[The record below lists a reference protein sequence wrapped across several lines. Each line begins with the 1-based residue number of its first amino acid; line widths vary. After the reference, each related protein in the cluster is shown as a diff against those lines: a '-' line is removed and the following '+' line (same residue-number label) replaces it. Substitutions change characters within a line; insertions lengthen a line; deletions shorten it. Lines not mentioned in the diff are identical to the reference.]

1 MIDATLGERS
11 NSIALNGHSVYQSC
25 AVTHENNFY
34 IYGGDSDER
43 QVLQVD
49 NCGLTLIGS
58 LSFDHDKGACGSSN
72 GVIVLCFDVSD
83 TKQCRKSTS
92 PLGEWSEMTSSTYEH
107 RWISI
112 ALSPGKLISP
122 FYKLSFEFQDEF
134 LAVGS
139 YSPNSFKAE
148 LYSFGSDVWTE
159 VSDYP
164 FGVRCVSFYDMVYIP
179 ELPAYIVIGGYDGRN
194 RISNIGK
201 FQNGA
206 WSDVGQLN
214 KARSVSF
221 RSFFYILKLLRQFGL
236 NG

>member
-1 MIDATLGERS
+1 M
-11 NSIALNGHSVYQSC
+11 
-25 AVTHENNFY
+25 
-34 IYGGDSDER
+34 
-43 QVLQVD
+43 
-49 NCGLTLIGS
+49 
-58 LSFDHDKGACGSSN
+58 
-72 GVIVLCFDVSD
+72 
-83 TKQCRKSTS
+83 
-92 PLGEWSEMTSSTYEH
+92 
-107 RWISI
+107 
-112 ALSPGKLISP
+112 
-122 FYKLSFEFQDEF
+122 
-134 LAVGS
+134 
-139 YSPNSFKAE
+139 PNSFKAE
-148 LYSFGSDVWTE
+148 LYNFGSDVWTE